1 MNKRT
6 PLALAFAAAAT
17 LSAATVIASSH
28 REAPL
33 ITEYPKVDATDF
45 YMFRSYEAGR
55 DGFVTFI
62 ANFQPD
68 QSPGNG
74 PNYFM
79 LDDDANYTI
88 RIDNDG
94 DARPD
99 ITYTFDFFRVQRDL
113 QLPVNGVPVR
123 IPLNYIGSFGDREAS
138 LATNVIE
145 GFQLFASAGAG
156 APVLATNIRNASTS
170 FIKPFDNVGTK
181 TIPGYRNYAERF
193 VYRVAIPGCAAEGRV
208 FAGQRREGFAINL
221 GEIFD
226 LINTNPLGP
235 ANAEPNSL
243 FDKNVTSMALEVP
256 IACLTS
262 TTTPSPIIGAW
273 INAGTPNT
281 KTAGQL
287 SRLGMPLVNEL
298 VIGLL
303 DKDKFNA
310 SRPVDDAQFATYVT
324 NPTLPIIIQALYPAA
339 MQPTRYPRTDLVDVF
354 LKGVPG
360 LNQPANVVPAEMLRL
375 NTSIVPRVVGNQS
388 NLGVLGGDTAGFP
401 NGRRPGDDVVDI
413 SLRVVEG
420 ALLPLAEA
428 PAGGLPFTDG
438 TTTNSTYYRAAFPY
452 LTTPLPGSPNNGVA
466 TGVPSDA

>member
-1 MNKRT
+1 MQKRT
-6 PLALAFAAAAT
+6 QLALALAAVAT

-33 ITEYPKVDATDF
+33 ITAYPKVDATDF

-55 DGFVTFI
+55 EGFVTFI

-68 QSPGNG
+68 QAAYGG
-74 PNYFM
+74 PNYYM

-99 ITYTFDFFRVQRDL
+99 ITYTFDFFRVNRDL

-123 IPLNYIGSFGDREAS
+123 IPLNYIGPFGDREAS
-138 LATNVIE
+138 LNTNVIE
-145 GFQLFASAGAG
+145 GFQLFASAGTGPA
-156 APVLATNIRNASTS
+156 VLAGNPRNASTS
-170 FIKPFDNVGTK
+170 FIKPFDNVGAK

-193 VYRVAIPGCAAEGRV
+193 VYNVVLPGCAQQGRV
-208 FAGQRREGFAINL
+208 FAGQRREGFAVNL

-235 ANAEPNSL
+235 TNAEPNSL
-243 FDKNVTSMALEVP
+243 FNSNVTSMALEVP

-262 TTTPSPIIGAW
+262 ATTPSPIIGAW

-281 KTAGQL
+281 KTSGQL

-324 NPTLPIIIQALYPAA
+324 NPTLPIIIQALYPSAQ
-339 MQPTRYPRTDLVDVF
+339 QPTRYPRTDLVDVF
-354 LKGVPG
+354 LKGLPG

-375 NTSIVPRVVGNQS
+375 NTSIAPRVVGNQN
-388 NLGVLGGDTAGFP
+388 NLGALGGDTAGFP

-413 SLRVVEG
+413 ALRVVEG
-420 ALLPLAEA
+420 ALLPAAEA
-428 PAGGLPFTDG
+428 PAGALPFTDG
-438 TTTNSTYYRAAFPY
+438 TTINSTYFRAAFPY
-452 LTTPLPGSPNNGVA
+452 LTTPLPGSPNSGVA